1 MTGRIQMRLNDLG
14 LTLPPAPAPAANYVP
29 FVISGALVHISG
41 QIPMEDGKIKHQGKV
56 GADLNLE
63 QAQAAARLCALN
75 LLAQLKAACD
85 GDLDRVRRCI
95 KLGGFVNASD
105 DFEQHP
111 TVINAASDLFG
122 EVFGEAGRHARFAVG
137 ANSLPFNVAVE
148 IDGIFE
154 ISSAS

>member
-1 MTGRIQMRLNDLG
+1 MTGRIQKRLDELG
-14 LTLPPAPAPAANYVP
+14 LILPPAPAPAANYVP
-29 FVISGALVHISG
+29 FVVTGTLVHISG
-41 QIPMEDGKIKHQGKV
+41 QIPMEDGKIAHQGKV
-56 GADLNLE
+56 GADFSLE
-63 QAQAAARLCALN
+63 QGQAAARVCAIN
-75 LLAQLKAACD
+75 LMAQLKAACD

-111 TVINAASDLFG
+111 AIINAASDLFA

>member
-41 QIPMEDGKIKHQGKV
+41 QIPMEDGNIKHQGKV

-111 TVINAASDLFG
+111 AVINAASDLFG